1 MPPPAIGV
9 LHCFCAGL
17 GVMWTKSEK
26 SKLRPGV
33 FGNGLP
39 PPGVVI
45 IDDGRA
51 SLVFLGGGVEG
62 GSILLLF
69 SLRGLAGEGD
79 AAR

>member
-1 MPPPAIGV
+1 
-9 LHCFCAGL
+9 
-17 GVMWTKSEK
+17 MWTKSEK

-33 FGNGLP
+33 LGNGLP

-51 SLVFLGGGVEG
+51 SLAFFGGGVEG
-62 GSILLLF
+62 GSILLL
-69 SLRGLAGEGD
+69 SLRVFAGEGD